1 MVHYA
6 NPRSSGGERPSRRGA
21 EDADG
26 GVRSL
31 VRGLDLLAA
40 LNERNPA
47 TVSELTQ
54 ATGLP
59 KATVIR
65 LLKTLCAEG
74 YVARLAGGEGYRLT
88 PQMRRLTRALH
99 RENELFHV
107 ARPVLYELLRRTLWP
122 LQLLIADGDSMVIE
136 VGTRHVAPL
145 TIRGLETTRFP
156 IVGSAAGLVHLAW
169 LPAEARAELLARLAR
184 SGGPQA
190 SLAGNADAIRRQIAE
205 VRGQGYSAR
214 TWTAITGRI
223 ADVAVPVMVG
233 DRSVA
238 SLCLECLDDAVE
250 ATDLARR
257 FVPLLRDGAAA
268 IADGLGR
275 PNDGRG

>member
-99 RENELFHV
+99 RENELFHA
-107 ARPVLYELLRRTLWP
+107 ARPVLYELVQRTLWP

-136 VGTRHVAPL
+136 VDTRQVAPL
-145 TIRGLETTRFP
+145 TIRGLDTTRFP
-156 IVGSAAGLVHLAW
+156 IVGSASGLVHLAW

-190 SLAGNADAIRRQIAE
+190 SLAGNADEIDRQIAE
-205 VRGQGYSAR
+205 VRRQDFSAR
-214 TWTAITGRI
+214 IWTAITSRV
-223 ADVAVPVMVG
+223 AVVAVPVLVG

-238 SLCLECLDDAVE
+238 SLCLECLDDAI
-250 ATDLARR
+250 DDLNLARR
-257 FVPLLRDGAAA
+257 FVPLLRHGAAA
-268 IADGLGR
+268 IADGLDR
-275 PNDGRG
+275 LNDSRG